1 MGPGMRKIWI
11 VSISLAGCLTG
22 AGCIASGSIMQQNDQ
37 NECTGAIGFCSIAT
51 PLPRLYRKVPP
62 PAGFSSTYQQY
73 MLDRRRQARQPAS
86 PTQAASRAPA
96 SPAAQSARTI
106 EQGGA

>member
-1 MGPGMRKIWI
+1 MRRIWI
-11 VSISLAGCLTG
+11 AGISVVSCLAG

-51 PLPRLYRKVPP
+51 PYPRLYTKVPP

-73 MLDRRRQARQPAS
+73 LLDRRRQARQPAS
-86 PTQAASRAPA
+86 PTQAATGATA
-96 SPAAQSARTI
+96 SPAGQSARPI
-106 EQGGA
+106 VPGGA